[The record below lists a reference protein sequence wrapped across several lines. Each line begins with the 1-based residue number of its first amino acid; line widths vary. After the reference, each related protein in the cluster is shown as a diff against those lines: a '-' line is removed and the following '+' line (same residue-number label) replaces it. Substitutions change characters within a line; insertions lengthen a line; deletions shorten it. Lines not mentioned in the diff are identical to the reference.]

1 MSILFGRAETERDL
15 RPFWSKD
22 ISPAIDA
29 LLDMRR
35 LELVSESDA
44 REVWLFLR
52 TDQERF
58 TREVRRL
65 EDEAAKGV
73 ALTRDALV
81 GL

>member
-22 ISPAIDA
+22 ISPFCDA

-52 TDQERF
+52 TDQELF
-58 TREVRRL
+58 MREVRRL
-65 EDEAAKGV
+65 EDEAANAV
-73 ALTRDALV
+73 AVTTDALR